1 MSVYMNR
8 QEFLRGWLLLTSQ
21 PWGRTYRSESSE
33 LGPSPA
39 KIQAELYYKA
49 LSATYPPAW
58 HEVCEMLAG
67 GDHWP
72 SLSICKEALRHAKAH
87 PPQAP
92 QLTADPLAG
101 YCTKAEFGLA
111 LYNTAKAVADLR
123 YAKET
128 EKAQLRDE
136 LSGYMKGLSPD
147 ETTQILQRYPDMVTL

>member
-1 MSVYMNR
+1 MTYMNR

-21 PWGRTYRSESSE
+21 PWGKVYRSESSE
-33 LGPSPA
+33 AGPSPA

-49 LSATYPPAW
+49 LSSTYPPAW
-58 HEVCEMLAG
+58 HEVCELLAG

-72 SLSICKEALRHAKAH
+72 SLTGCKEALRHAKAQ

-101 YCTKAEFGLA
+101 HCTKEEFGLT

-123 YAKET
+123 YAPADQKEERREELT
-128 EKAQLRDE
+128 ELLKR
-136 LSGYMKGLSPD
+136 LSPD
-147 ETTQILQRYPDMVTL
+147 ETAQILKQYPDMVML

>member
-1 MSVYMNR
+1 M
-8 QEFLRGWLLLTSQ
+8 
-21 PWGRTYRSESSE
+21 
-33 LGPSPA
+33 
-39 KIQAELYYKA
+39 
-49 LSATYPPAW
+49 
-58 HEVCEMLAG
+58 
-67 GDHWP
+67 
-72 SLSICKEALRHAKAH
+72 
-87 PPQAP
+87 
-92 QLTADPLAG
+92 TADPLAG